1 MDISY
6 YYQILDIGI
15 SYEKGRQRGKL
26 WRLGERKRLREEVFF
41 WKMILE
47 FITAEENGID
57 SSDRLFELLERMCK
71 KYNFP
76 NYKRVLQKKS
86 EMVNDKLLF
95 RIKKEEEIKVKLFIS
110 RLLSDIDIN
119 LHRFR
124 GKEEVYRLLALLH
137 NLPKVMYG
145 KNVLNKDFRPI
156 SCRDAFSYARG
167 YMNNKMRE
175 EYKEYM

>member
-15 SYEKGRQRGKL
+15 SYEKGRQGGKL
-26 WRLGERKRLREEVFF
+26 WRLGERKRLKEEVFF

-57 SSDRLFELLERMCK
+57 SSDKLFALLERMCK

-86 EMVNDKLLF
+86 EIVNDKLSF
-95 RIKKEEEIKVKLFIS
+95 IIEKEEEIKVKLFIA

-119 LHRFR
+119 LHQFR
-124 GKEEVYRLLALLH
+124 GKEE
-137 NLPKVMYG
+137 
-145 KNVLNKDFRPI
+145 I
-156 SCRDAFSYARG
+156 
-167 YMNNKMRE
+167 
-175 EYKEYM
+175 

>member
-1 MDISY
+1 
-6 YYQILDIGI
+6 
-15 SYEKGRQRGKL
+15 
-26 WRLGERKRLREEVFF
+26 
-41 WKMILE
+41 MILE

-145 KNVLNKDFRPI
+145 NW
-156 SCRDAFSYARG
+156 
-167 YMNNKMRE
+167 
-175 EYKEYM
+175 

>member
-57 SSDRLFELLERMCK
+57 YSDRLFALLERMCK
-71 KYNFP
+71 KYNLP

-86 EMVNDKLLF
+86 EIVNDKLSF
-95 RIKKEEEIKVKLFIS
+95 IIEKEEEIKVKLFIA

-119 LHRFR
+119 LHQFR
-124 GKEEVYRLLALLH
+124 GKEEIYRLLALLH
-137 NLPKVMYG
+137 NLPKVMHG
-145 KNVLNKDFRPI
+145 KNVLNKNFRPI

-167 YMNNKMRE
+167 YMNSKMRE
-175 EYKEYM
+175 E